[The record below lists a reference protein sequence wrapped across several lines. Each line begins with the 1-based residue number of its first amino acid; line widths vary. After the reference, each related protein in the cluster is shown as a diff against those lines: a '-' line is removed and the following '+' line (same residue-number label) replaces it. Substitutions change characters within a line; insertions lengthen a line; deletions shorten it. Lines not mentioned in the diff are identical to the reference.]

1 MKKRKS
7 KKATKKD
14 NREKIKIVIL
24 LILILVIMII
34 NIIAFTIPNYANKN
48 TPIEP
53 TIPYVYGKIYST
65 NASAN
70 MLDYLYNDNNIVF
83 SPINANVSLALFYNA
98 ADNNTKNEIKRYF
111 ANTPAETNEIIT
123 SKINTFANQNTNKTK
138 EKYEKY
144 IGKFIE
150 KNYSNLSVKD
160 IDKLT
165 QKDREELILII
176 RKIEMYYE
184 QSITKQKDK
193 EIDNYKLSQTEKKY
207 NGYVIK
213 EKISQIMVKYE
224 TYQIENS
231 IINYN
236 EIYYQENKNTKID
249 KEYLNILTKY
259 NTKLTPIDLNNKES
273 GTIVNNNLL
282 AKTNNQITRVIS
294 NQELTSNSLVSIN
307 SLYFNYEWG
316 KNYNSENILDEEFVD
331 LKENYYMVDMMY
343 SEENYFLENEYATGF
358 IKCFEG
364 NKYCFVGILPKEKG
378 PYQMGKINIES
389 LLASKK
395 ETKTY
400 IGMPKIKIESLN
412 KLSNV
417 YNKYNINEIFT
428 DKANL
433 HQMSNNDFYVSEIYQ
448 KETITIGEFGTVT
461 SSTKTTALSTNTID
475 DSSKKVVLNRSF
487 AFLIIDKET
496 NDTLLIGRFDHP

>member
-176 RKIEMYYE
+176 R
-184 QSITKQKDK
+184 
-193 EIDNYKLSQTEKKY
+193 
-207 NGYVIK
+207 
-213 EKISQIMVKYE
+213 IS
-224 TYQIENS
+224 
-231 IINYN
+231 
-236 EIYYQENKNTKID
+236 
-249 KEYLNILTKY
+249 
-259 NTKLTPIDLNNKES
+259 
-273 GTIVNNNLL
+273 
-282 AKTNNQITRVIS
+282 
-294 NQELTSNSLVSIN
+294 
-307 SLYFNYEWG
+307 
-316 KNYNSENILDEEFVD
+316 
-331 LKENYYMVDMMY
+331 
-343 SEENYFLENEYATGF
+343 F
-358 IKCFEG
+358 I
-364 NKYCFVGILPKEKG
+364 
-378 PYQMGKINIES
+378 
-389 LLASKK
+389 
-395 ETKTY
+395 
-400 IGMPKIKIESLN
+400 
-412 KLSNV
+412 
-417 YNKYNINEIFT
+417 
-428 DKANL
+428 
-433 HQMSNNDFYVSEIYQ
+433 
-448 KETITIGEFGTVT
+448 
-461 SSTKTTALSTNTID
+461 
-475 DSSKKVVLNRSF
+475 
-487 AFLIIDKET
+487 
-496 NDTLLIGRFDHP
+496 